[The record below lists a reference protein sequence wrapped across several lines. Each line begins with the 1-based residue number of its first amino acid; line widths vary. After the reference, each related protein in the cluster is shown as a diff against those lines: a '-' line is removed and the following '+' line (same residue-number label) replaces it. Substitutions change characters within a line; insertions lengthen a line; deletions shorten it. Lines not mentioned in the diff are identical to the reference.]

1 MLSRIYSR
9 SEVPGLEISEI
20 LVLTLPGLLLQ
31 ATSIIMR
38 ISRNFEYFIL
48 EDFMPGRYI
57 PINVMESIILTAS
70 ESESAWFFF

>member
-1 MLSRIYSR
+1 VLSRIYSR